1 MHLDKESIY
10 SKQLKPEALSLFFS
24 VLWKDLGL
32 GIFFFWL
39 LIILWIITFT
49 TYLVFSLGNN
59 KGFLQE
65 CYTKYIT
72 NIKRWVQRE

>member
-32 GIFFFWL
+32 GIFL
-39 LIILWIITFT
+39 LITHYTLNNHLY
-49 TYLVFSLGNN
+49 YLFSVFS
-59 KGFLQE
+59 
-65 CYTKYIT
+65 
-72 NIKRWVQRE
+72 